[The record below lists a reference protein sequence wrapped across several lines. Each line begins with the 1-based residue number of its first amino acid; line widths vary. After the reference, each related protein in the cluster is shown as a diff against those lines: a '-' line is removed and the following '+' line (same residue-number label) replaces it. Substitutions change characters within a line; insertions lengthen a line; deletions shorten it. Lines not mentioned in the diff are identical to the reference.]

1 MLTKANCI
9 KTQFNRNVSYN
20 QDIMKIKELKIYSSR
35 FDKQIAF
42 YSGKIG
48 LKLIEKTEYEAIFQ
62 IGKSKLIFK
71 KSERFQPYHFAINIP
86 ANREKEALNW
96 LKQRVE
102 ILRDGNYEIQNFD
115 SWNARAIYFYDEDKN
130 IVEFIARKNL
140 KNENQGKFDSDSLLE
155 ISEIGVSVNDIKPIY
170 NSLAKI
176 VNIQKYDGGLERFCA
191 LGDENGLFICINKN
205 IKDWFPTG
213 DKAYSSEFEIDFQEN
228 GKDYKLEFKNE
239 QIKAVANTV

>member
-1 MLTKANCI
+1 
-9 KTQFNRNVSYN
+9 
-20 QDIMKIKELKIYSSR
+20 MKINELKIYSSR

-48 LKLIEKTEYEAIFQ
+48 LKLIEETEYEAIFQ

-86 ANREKEALNW
+86 ANKENEALNW

-140 KNENQGKFDSDSLLE
+140 KNEN
-155 ISEIGVSVNDIKPIY
+155 
-170 NSLAKI
+170 
-176 VNIQKYDGGLERFCA
+176 
-191 LGDENGLFICINKN
+191 
-205 IKDWFPTG
+205 
-213 DKAYSSEFEIDFQEN
+213 
-228 GKDYKLEFKNE
+228 
-239 QIKAVANTV
+239 